1 VLRVGKNYQIWGSEF
16 VLRVGKNY
24 QVWGSECVLRVGR
37 LVAGLG

>member
-1 VLRVGKNYQIWGSEF
+1 MLRVGKNYQIWGSEF